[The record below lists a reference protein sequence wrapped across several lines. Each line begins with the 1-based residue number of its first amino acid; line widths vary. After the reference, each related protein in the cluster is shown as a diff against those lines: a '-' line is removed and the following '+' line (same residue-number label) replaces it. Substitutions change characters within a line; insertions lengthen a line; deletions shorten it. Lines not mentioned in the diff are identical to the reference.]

1 MNRNETSPKKLTPK
15 QQRAIEALLTEPTV
29 QAAAD
34 AAGVSK
40 ATIFRWL
47 GDSVFAEVYKD
58 LRGQLL
64 ESTLT
69 ALQQA
74 SGDAVKV
81 LREVMNDSTA
91 KGSERVSAARC
102 TLEMALR
109 SREILETAE
118 RLADLEAR
126 LNAQPGLKR
135 VR

>member
-1 MNRNETSPKKLTPK
+1 MGLAEKLKLSSK
-15 QQRAIEALLTEPTV
+15 QQRALEALLREPTI

-47 GDSVFAEVYKD
+47 AEDVFSAVYRD

-74 SGDAVKV
+74 SGDAVAT
-81 LREVMNDSTA
+81 LRTVMTDETA

-102 TLEMALR
+102 VLEMSLKA
-109 SREILETAE
+109 REILETEE
-118 RLADLEAR
+118 RLADLETR

-135 VR
+135 AR